1 MAQVA
6 SRRGTWQ
13 SEAMTSTPSKTPM
26 AGGFL
31 LALSLIVGVFVGVAR
46 GEASFGFL
54 VGLGV
59 GLVLLIAVW
68 IADRL
73 RTGK

>member
-6 SRRGTWQ
+6 SRPGTWQ
-13 SEAMTSTPSKTPM
+13 IPRMTKSPSKTPM

-31 LALSLIVGVFVGVAR
+31 LALSLIIGVFAGIAK
-46 GEASFGFL
+46 GEASFGFV

-59 GLVLLIAVW
+59 GLALLIAVW
-68 IADRL
+68 LVDRI
-73 RTGK
+73 RVGR